1 MGTALPNSVLAQKY
15 PRMDVYLR
23 LGSLEADLERTH
35 SYECD
40 LLGNLLR
47 KANRR
52 LGVQGQKGSKP
63 SKDVIPNEIAE
74 GSWLSLAGGPWRQHR
89 PHPGGIQ
96 IRAAELPDRY
106 DHPPQPLAYWVK
118 GHSYGERNF
127 QLLFS
132 LIWGLNRKN
141 FCLDC

>member
-1 MGTALPNSVLAQKY
+1 MGTAFPHSVLAQKY

-40 LLGNLLR
+40 LLGSLLR

-63 SKDVIPNEIAE
+63 SKDVIPNEVAE
-74 GSWLSLAGGPWRQHR
+74 GSRLSLAGGPWRQHR
-89 PHPGGIQ
+89 PHPGDVQ
-96 IRAAELPDRY
+96 IRAAEL
-106 DHPPQPLAYWVK
+106 V
-118 GHSYGERNF
+118 
-127 QLLFS
+127 
-132 LIWGLNRKN
+132 
-141 FCLDC
+141 